1 VARRLIAIKRDL
13 REERKAR
20 ERGQA
25 RPELWRRVYGRS
37 GGRKGGGRKEKEAP
51 TGGTDMSV
59 AQEKKGSADVGRC
72 GKGKVGRWATGP
84 KGKVR

>member
-25 RPELWRRVYGRS
+25 RPELWRRAYGRS

-59 AQEKKGSADVGRC
+59 AQEKKKAARTRAAA
-72 GKGKVGRWATGP
+72 GKGKWAGGPLGR
-84 KGKVR
+84 KVR